1 MKTKK
6 LTIAIALM
14 AMTFIGTSCGNK
26 QQKSASEATTE
37 QSASSALE
45 IDSLLANA
53 ENLAGQEVQQ
63 AGAGIH
69 ATAGPH
75 GVCRRKYTGLLVV
88 CRGEQHRTGI
98 THSPST
104 INYQLSTKSWK
115 HSSNWS
121 PATFTP
127 K

>member
-6 LTIAIALM
+6 LTIAIAIM

-53 ENLAGQEVQQ
+53 ENLAGQEVTIEARLHTYLQ
-63 AGAGIH
+63 
-69 ATAGPH
+69 TW
-75 GVCRRKYTGLLVV
+75 RKENLPDG
-88 CRGEQHRTGI
+88 
-98 THSPST
+98 
-104 INYQLSTKSWK
+104 
-115 HSSNWS
+115 
-121 PATFTP
+121 
-127 K
+127 

>member
-6 LTIAIALM
+6 LTIAIAIV

-53 ENLAGQEVQQ
+53 
-63 AGAGIH
+63 
-69 ATAGPH
+69 
-75 GVCRRKYTGLLVV
+75 
-88 CRGEQHRTGI
+88 
-98 THSPST
+98 
-104 INYQLSTKSWK
+104 
-115 HSSNWS
+115 
-121 PATFTP
+121 
-127 K
+127 

>member
-26 QQKSASEATTE
+26 QQKSASEVTTE

-53 ENLAGQEVQQ
+53 ENLAGKEPSKAFAHIPANMVQ
-63 AGAGIH
+63 
-69 ATAGPH
+69 
-75 GVCRRKYTGLLVV
+75 RK
-88 CRGEQHRTGI
+88 
-98 THSPST
+98 
-104 INYQLSTKSWK
+104 
-115 HSSNWS
+115 SS
-121 PATFTP
+121 
-127 K
+127 